1 MNGWIVLPR
10 SINVGAG
17 KHCLDA
23 TTNGYSGWVSLIKR
37 SNQINLDNVTNL
49 IQAKP
54 SFKYKRKLF

>member
-49 IQAKP
+49 IQAK
-54 SFKYKRKLF
+54 F